1 MIIGMSRGRN
11 TGPPLAFAIGAGA
24 HRLARLLSGYKIEL
38 LLACVLFAMG
48 WASVNL
54 SWWVPLLVFVLLAGL
69 TGHPDAR
76 RYIGRLLNDAHTRRK
91 VSRAASDSGF
101 ENLQVKKVSQ
111 TLPGELVEVY
121 VPRGATVDGLDKA
134 ARAMAGCLRVSD
146 VRVIHDRED
155 RSHAELS
162 IVRRDPFKSMLAMEW
177 PLLNAEEISIREPFP
192 WGKDE
197 YGREVKLQL
206 LSSNLIL
213 GGAPNAG
220 KSVALRIVAATAA
233 LDSRNK
239 LWMMDAKT
247 GGAEFTHWAPAAE
260 EIVRGRDLTAAVS
273 MLKRLEE
280 RIEKR
285 GQEIVA
291 RGEVF
296 ITDDME
302 TDVLMIDE
310 LPQFTRSF
318 ETDTKEQ
325 ASAVKAIKQGIWR
338 LIALGR
344 WTGMMTVLSAQKPTA
359 DIVPSEFRDLI
370 DLKFA
375 LHCNTRA
382 MSDAILGDGSGSEIT
397 INAAEIPTGQPGVG
411 YLIDGEGAL
420 KMRAYFIS
428 PKQALEVA
436 TRVTDRQID
445 AEWLPA

>member
-1 MIIGMSRGRN
+1 
-11 TGPPLAFAIGAGA
+11 
-24 HRLARLLSGYKIEL
+24 
-38 LLACVLFAMG
+38 
-48 WASVNL
+48 
-54 SWWVPLLVFVLLAGL
+54 
-69 TGHPDAR
+69 
-76 RYIGRLLNDAHTRRK
+76 
-91 VSRAASDSGF
+91 
-101 ENLQVKKVSQ
+101 
-111 TLPGELVEVY
+111 
-121 VPRGATVDGLDKA
+121 
-134 ARAMAGCLRVSD
+134 
-146 VRVIHDRED
+146 
-155 RSHAELS
+155 
-162 IVRRDPFKSMLAMEW
+162 MLAMEW

-411 YLIDGEGAL
+411 YLIDGEGAR